1 MKLIVA
7 MMIVGAALAPYV
19 EGETFTIGYL
29 APSAH
34 NVMNHI
40 QGPAINIA
48 IEDFQANGWLREH
61 DFK

>member
-34 NVMNHI
+34 NVMNQFSGTRH
-40 QGPAINIA
+40 QYSY
-48 IEDFQANGWLREH
+48 R
-61 DFK
+61 

>member
-7 MMIVGAALAPYV
+7 MTIVGAALAPYV
-19 EGETFTIGYL
+19 EGDTIGYL

-48 IEDFQANGWLREH
+48 IEDFQANGWLRGH